1 MAESAFALTADDD
14 LPATLR
20 RHLAGIS
27 ALALLTVLLWLFGQ
41 GVQSFLPQLL
51 RLKILI
57 YMPQ

>member
-1 MAESAFALTADDD
+1 MAELAFALTADDD
-14 LPATLR
+14 LPPTLQ